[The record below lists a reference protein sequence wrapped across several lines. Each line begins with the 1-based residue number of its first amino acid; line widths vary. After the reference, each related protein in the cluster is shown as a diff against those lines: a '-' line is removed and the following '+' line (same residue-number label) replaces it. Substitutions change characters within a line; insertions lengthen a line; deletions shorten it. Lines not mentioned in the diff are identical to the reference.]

1 MMDRIANGDDGSP
14 PSKAVAAAVGDA
26 ATPKCTGL
34 QCIFSRGPF
43 QFLTPVAGG
52 RKSPSSNSSGGSG
65 EIYHSRMKVNDRVI
79 VKPTSKSVP
88 IGSRMEIKDTP
99 GSTFK
104 NMPDLDN
111 EGGSYADEI
120 EKEEK
125 ELRIMDFGA

>member
-1 MMDRIANGDDGSP
+1 MILSKMEALFTVCGCSDRQDMRAWGQRDP
-14 PSKAVAAAVGDA
+14 P
-26 ATPKCTGL
+26 P
-34 QCIFSRGPF
+34 
-43 QFLTPVAGG
+43 
-52 RKSPSSNSSGGSG
+52 PSSNSSGGSG
-65 EIYHSRMKVNDRVI
+65 SGGSDSGEIYRSRMKVNDRVI
-79 VKPTSKSVP
+79 VKPTSKLVP